1 MAAEEDTSCAWS
13 YRRGWWQQSMR
24 WWGRQ
29 NQKSKHCEVM
39 DDKDK
44 WYFHD
49 LMRQGN
55 TAFQVDLSYWTGY
68 WRDGVQGRAGEGQ
81 LVR

>member
-1 MAAEEDTSCAWS
+1 VLPRPYEAGEI
-13 YRRGWWQQSMR
+13 
-24 WWGRQ
+24 
-29 NQKSKHCEVM
+29 
-39 DDKDK
+39 
-44 WYFHD
+44 
-49 LMRQGN
+49 